1 MILIDKNG
9 AKYRAIKKNNEYYLI
24 IEYRDIDTKKIE
36 VKGKQNVLT
45 YIKNNKLKK
54 YDDTKDK
61 EKKKEEEIRRELR
74 EVSWWI

>member
-9 AKYRAIKKNNEYYLI
+9 VKYRAIKKNNEYYLI
-24 IEYRDIDTKKIE
+24 IEYRDTDTKKIE